1 MTSLKI
7 PRPRKQHVQ
16 FSVVDRSARAPM
28 KNAASCEKQCELQN
42 TLIIGILNAHGGPDP
57 PWPGPRS
64 SEGRYQVTFRVCCIT
79 GIDGQAAVLLEL
91 TEGSCE
97 QLYLLEL
104 TEDSCFE

>member
-1 MTSLKI
+1 MSEFTYQTPKPI
-7 PRPRKQHVQ
+7 ERQ

-64 SEGRYQVTFRVCCIT
+64 SEGRKPKYHKSRIT
-79 GIDGQAAVLLEL
+79 HACDSDGNPHPQ
-91 TEGSCE
+91 
-97 QLYLLEL
+97 
-104 TEDSCFE
+104 